1 MDRIDAMRL
10 FIRVADAG
18 SFSKAANDLGI
29 GQPTVSR
36 RIQDLEHRI
45 GAELFQ
51 RTTRA
56 LNLTEAGQRFYDR
69 AGGILSE
76 FDDAEAEARGLEH
89 EPVGMLRVS
98 AANSLARRLI
108 APQIATFLELY
119 PHVKCDV
126 IAEDSITDLV
136 EEGVDLAFRLGD
148 LADSRLMAK
157 RMGAVQRL
165 IWASPAYLEK
175 HGVPQTPK
183 DLEGL
188 PGLIFRQLPTG
199 RDWTL
204 MQGDERVTIKMDG
217 RLSASSGEVLLQGA
231 LDGLGLFLAPDWLV
245 CEDANAGRLVR
256 VLPDWEGTPLPIH
269 AVWTSGKLRG
279 KAKLFA
285 EHMADCLRFTKPFCE
300 EVA

>member
-1 MDRIDAMRL
+1 MDRLDAMRL

-18 SFSKAANDLGI
+18 SFSKAASDMGI

-36 RIQDLEHRI
+36 RIQDLEHRL

-56 LNLTEAGQRFYDR
+56 LNLTEAGNKFYER
-69 AGGILSE
+69 AGVILAE
-76 FDDAEAEARGLEH
+76 FDDAEAEARGLDH
-89 EPVGMLRVS
+89 EPVGMLRIS

-108 APQIATFLELY
+108 APQIATFLDLY
-119 PHVKCDV
+119 PHIKCDV
-126 IAEDSITDLV
+126 IAEDTLTDLV
-136 EEGVDLAFRLGD
+136 EEGVDLAFRLGE

-165 IWASPAYLEK
+165 VWASPAFLEK
-175 HGVPQTPK
+175 YGTPETPEELY
-183 DLEGL
+183 DL
-188 PGLIFRQLPTG
+188 PALIFRQSPSA

-204 MQGDERVTIKMDG
+204 LNGVQQVTLKMDG

-231 LDGLGLFLAPDWLV
+231 LDGLGLFYAPDWLV
-245 CEDANAGRLVR
+245 CADAVEGRLQR
-256 VLPDWEGTPLPIH
+256 VLPDWTGTPLPVN

-285 EHMADCLRFTKPFCE
+285 EHMADCLRFTKPLCG
-300 EVA
+300 

>member
-1 MDRIDAMRL
+1 MDRLDAMRL
-10 FIRVADAG
+10 FMRVADAG
-18 SFSKAANDLGI
+18 SFSKAASDMGL

-36 RIQDLEHRI
+36 RIQDLEHRL

-56 LNLTEAGQRFYDR
+56 LNMTEAGQKFYER
-69 AGGILSE
+69 AGVILAE
-76 FDDAEAEARGLEH
+76 FDDAEAEARGLDH
-89 EPVGMLRVS
+89 EPVGMLRIS

-119 PHVKCDV
+119 PHIRCDV
-126 IAEDSITDLV
+126 IAEDTLTDLV

-148 LADSRLMAK
+148 LADSRLMAR

-165 IWASPAYLEK
+165 VWASPAFLEK
-175 HGVPQTPK
+175 HGTPERPE
-183 DLEGL
+183 DLEVL
-188 PGLIFRQLPTG
+188 PGLIFRQSPSS
-199 RDWTL
+199 REWTL
-204 MQGDERVTIKMDG
+204 HKGDQQVTVKMDG

-231 LDGLGLFLAPDWLV
+231 LDGLGLFYAPDWLV
-245 CEDANAGRLVR
+245 CGDATEGRLVR
-256 VLPDWEGTPLPIH
+256 VLPEWTGTPLPVN

-285 EHMADCLRFTKPFCE
+285 EHMADCLRFTKPLCG
-300 EVA
+300 

>member
-1 MDRIDAMRL
+1 MDRLDAMRL
-10 FIRVADAG
+10 FMRVADAG
-18 SFSKAANDLGI
+18 SFSKAAGDMGV

-36 RIQDLEHRI
+36 RIQDLEHRL

-56 LNLTEAGQRFYDR
+56 LNMTEAGQKFYER
-69 AGGILSE
+69 AGVILAE
-76 FDDAEAEARGLEH
+76 FDDAEAEARGLDQ
-89 EPVGMLRVS
+89 EPVGMLRIS

-119 PHVKCDV
+119 PHIRCDV
-126 IAEDSITDLV
+126 IAEDTLTDLV
-136 EEGVDLAFRLGD
+136 EEGVDLAFRLGE

-165 IWASPAYLEK
+165 VWASPAFLEK
-175 HGVPQTPK
+175 HGTPK
-183 DLEGL
+183 RPEDLEAM
-188 PGLIFRQLPTG
+188 PGLIFRQSPTA
-199 RDWTL
+199 REWTL
-204 MQGDERVTIKMDG
+204 MSGEEQVTVKMDG

-231 LDGLGLFLAPDWLV
+231 LDGLGLFYAPDWLV
-245 CEDANAGRLVR
+245 CSDANEGRLVR
-256 VLPDWEGTPLPIH
+256 VLPEWTGTPLPVN

-285 EHMADCLRFTKPFCE
+285 EHMADCLRFTKPLCG
-300 EVA
+300 

>member
-1 MDRIDAMRL
+1 MDRLDAMRL

-18 SFSKAANDLGI
+18 SFSKAASDMEI

-36 RIQDLEHRI
+36 RIQDLEHRL

-56 LNLTEAGQRFYDR
+56 LNLTEAGHKFYER
-69 AGGILSE
+69 AGTILSE
-76 FDDAEAEARGLEH
+76 FDDAEAEARGLDH
-89 EPVGMLRVS
+89 EPVGMLRIS

-108 APQIATFLELY
+108 APQIATFLDLY
-119 PHVKCDV
+119 PHIKCDV
-126 IAEDSITDLV
+126 IAEDTLTDLV

-165 IWASPAYLEK
+165 VWASPTLLERY
-175 HGVPQTPK
+175 GTPDHPE
-183 DLEGL
+183 DLADI
-188 PGLIFRQLPTG
+188 PAVIFRQSSNA

-204 MQGDERVTIKMDG
+204 TRGGEHITIKVDG
-217 RLSASSGEVLLQGA
+217 RLAASSGEVLLQGA
-231 LDGLGLFLAPDWLV
+231 LDGLGLFYAPDWLV
-245 CEDANAGRLVR
+245 CADANAGSLVR
-256 VLPDWEGTPLPIH
+256 VLPDWVGAPLPVN

-285 EHMADCLRFTKPFCE
+285 EHMADCLRFTKPLCG
-300 EVA
+300 

>member
-1 MDRIDAMRL
+1 MDRLDAMRL

-18 SFSKAANDLGI
+18 SFSKAASDMGI

-36 RIQDLEHRI
+36 RIQDLEHRL

-56 LNLTEAGQRFYDR
+56 LNMTEAGQKFYER
-69 AGGILSE
+69 AGVILAE
-76 FDDAEAEARGLEH
+76 FDDAEAEARGLDH
-89 EPVGMLRVS
+89 EPVGLLRIS

-108 APQIATFLELY
+108 APQIATFLDLY
-119 PHVKCDV
+119 PHIKCDV
-126 IAEDSITDLV
+126 IAEDTLTDLV

-165 IWASPAYLEK
+165 IWASPAFLET
-175 HGVPQTPK
+175 HGTPESPEA
-183 DLEGL
+183 LASL
-188 PGLIFRQLPTG
+188 PGLIFRQSPSS
-199 RDWTL
+199 REWTL
-204 MQGDERVTIKMDG
+204 TRGDEQTTIKVDG

-231 LDGLGLFLAPDWLV
+231 LDGLGVFYAPDWLV
-245 CEDANAGRLVR
+245 CRDAMEGKLVR
-256 VLPDWEGTPLPIH
+256 VLPEWTGSPLPVN

-285 EHMADCLRFTKPFCE
+285 EHMADCLRFTEPLCG
-300 EVA
+300 